1 MDVKD
6 EKSQQS
12 QLFTLRLWLEEVGEG
27 QMDWRGRVQHVRS
40 GEVRYFRN
48 WQMLKEFVEDRV
60 LRPDLYGS
68 AGREEEMDR

>member
-60 LRPDLYGS
+60 LRPDLCGS